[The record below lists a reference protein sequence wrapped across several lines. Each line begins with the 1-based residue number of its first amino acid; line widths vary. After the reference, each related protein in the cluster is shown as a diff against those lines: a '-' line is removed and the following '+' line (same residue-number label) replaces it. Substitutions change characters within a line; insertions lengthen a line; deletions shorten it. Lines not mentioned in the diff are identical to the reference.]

1 MCQLDSIFGLLTIL
15 GVVVLSLAMDG
26 LARLA
31 CDEQLLC
38 GRYKTVVD
46 IASTVPN
53 PSPLGGFPSLSS
65 DQETDCTSINPPM
78 SDPARLKAATAY
90 GLTAA
95 IGLSNAIC
103 DPPYDISI
111 DLMSVPGA
119 WAVVLAEIE
128 AHVRLCLTRRLKIT
142 RCPDRDAVVS
152 PCVRWVPR
160 RSGPAS
166 TGHTACIGTD
176 VRRASPFKVHTP
188 TLAAG

>member
-111 DLMSVPGA
+111 ESDVCARCVGGGIGGDRGARQTMPNPKTEDHEVP
-119 WAVVLAEIE
+119 
-128 AHVRLCLTRRLKIT
+128 
-142 RCPDRDAVVS
+142 
-152 PCVRWVPR
+152 
-160 RSGPAS
+160 
-166 TGHTACIGTD
+166 
-176 VRRASPFKVHTP
+176 
-188 TLAAG
+188 